1 MIYALDG
8 FELDS
13 ARDELRR
20 NGERRPLERQVY
32 DVLAFLVENHE
43 RVVTKRELFERVW
56 GDEYVSESAFSSRI
70 TTVRGAVG
78 DDDARN
84 IDIVDQLAR
93 VRVPTLVMHAR
104 DDQSCPFPEGREL
117 AAGIPNARFVPLEGR
132 NHILLEHEPGW
143 AAFLREMRAFLEVG
157 G

>member
-1 MIYALDG
+1 L
-8 FELDS
+8 
-13 ARDELRR
+13 
-20 NGERRPLERQVY
+20 
-32 DVLAFLVENHE
+32 LAFLVENHE

-70 TTVRGAVG
+70 TTACGAVG